1 MSNNSIKI
9 RNEADGITVIDIEG
23 EIGVPEEVQF
33 EEPESRVATYRKF
46 KDMVGSIAGI
56 RTPKVVVN
64 IRSTGGDVGDALLIY
79 DALCGLDATITTRST
94 GYVASAATIIAQAA
108 SAGEREMTSESLYLI
123 HRSVSMVE
131 GDAETM
137 RHNADLLDK
146 TDERIAEV
154 YASRSGRKVEEF
166 LQLMSENDGLG
177 RWLSPEEAVEC
188 GLVDRIID
196 REQRRKTL
204 GQRIKAA
211 VAGVFNKTSNEE
223 PKQQPKV
230 ARSTIKPSIPTEV
243 DAGVEKM
250 RKAQQGAD
258 KTRLAEI
265 EDPSVCDV
273 RQSFNEMAYAKD
285 AENFKFH

>member
-273 RQSFNEMAYAKD
+273 RQSFNEMAYTKD

>member
-211 VAGVFNKTSNEE
+211 VAGVFNKISNEE

-273 RQSFNEMAYAKD
+273 RQSFNEMAYTKD

>member
-154 YASRSGRKVEEF
+154 YASRSGRNVEEF

-211 VAGVFNKTSNEE
+211 VAGVFNKTPNEE

-273 RQSFNEMAYAKD
+273 RQSFNEMAYTKD